1 MIILECNNPDTK
13 KTPAKQ
19 AASVCKLSLI
29 LSDNS
34 FVQYTHTHIMT
45 LSQILLSNAWGISP
59 PESKTR
65 VFSSKA
71 RAETR

>member
-34 FVQYTHTHIMT
+34 FVQYTHTQMT
-45 LSQILLSNAWGISP
+45 LSQILLNLKPGFFQVRQGRKRGDWLVIL
-59 PESKTR
+59 K
-65 VFSSKA
+65 
-71 RAETR
+71 